1 MHSAT
6 GMDPSIPA
14 NIEKAEIT
22 RKRGSNRTA
31 ADEERLRQLECLTSL
46 WLDAEGRPAIPPA
59 AIRSCIETA
68 ARKLK
73 QGPQVRE
80 GLVVLST
87 RFEYDTGRYGEV
99 VDDLIKNCQFTVPV
113 VINRSRVLATRA
125 MFDVPWSCEFE
136 VETDP
141 ELVDAGQLD
150 RWLDIAGRRIGLG
163 DWRPE
168 KSGQYGRFEASID
181 LAKAA

>member
-1 MHSAT
+1 MLQIVRIDGTQPIIMHSAA

-73 QGPQVRE
+73 QGTQAT
-80 GLVVLST
+80 L
-87 RFEYDTGRYGEV
+87 GE
-99 VDDLIKNCQFTVPV
+99 LLT
-113 VINRSRVLATRA
+113 A
-125 MFDVPWSCEFE
+125 
-136 VETDP
+136 
-141 ELVDAGQLD
+141 
-150 RWLDIAGRRIGLG
+150 
-163 DWRPE
+163 
-168 KSGQYGRFEASID
+168 
-181 LAKAA
+181 